1 MPPNKSKC
9 SSQFT
14 YQKTCFSLLHNMP
27 PNRKD
32 STDSLKQKSLTSF
45 FGKGPAAATK
55 PPAAFK
61 TPAPKAKLTG
71 EEKSQSASSSLQKN
85 ASKVQYASSPNE
97 PKTPDSRYLDT
108 RALNSSAAASS
119 VASSH
124 RASSPPTSDPIDVDM
139 EASDEERAQ
148 PSSVKAVC

>member
-1 MPPNKSKC
+1 VPPNKPKC
-9 SSQFT
+9 VSQFT
-14 YQKTCFSLLHNMP
+14 YQKTCFSPLHNMP

-45 FGKGPAAATK
+45 FGKGPAVSTK

-85 ASKVQYASSPNE
+85 ASKVQYSSSPNE

-108 RALNSSAAASS
+108 RALNSS

-139 EASDEERAQ
+139 GASDEERAHS
-148 PSSVKAVC
+148 SSVKAVC